1 MRISLFCRL
10 VNLRSARISESD
22 RAGNLI
28 ESLSGRVIHRAS
40 DDLKLAVILYDH
52 KVGMSAGHD
61 LADKRRLQ
69 IRMLDKVRGNMS
81 LDVMDRDQ
89 RFLCRIGDR
98 LRSRNSD
105 KKSTHKTRTVSH
117 RDRRDLAQSHMR
129 LIKGSL
135 NHLVYL
141 LNMLSRCDLRHYAAI
156 ERVERDLG

>member
-1 MRISLFCRL
+1 
-10 VNLRSARISESD
+10 
-22 RAGNLI
+22 
-28 ESLSGRVIHRAS
+28 
-40 DDLKLAVILYDH
+40 
-52 KVGMSAGHD
+52 MSAGHD

-89 RFLCRIGDR
+89 RLLCCISDR

-117 RDRRDLAQSHMR
+117 RDRRDLVQSHMR

-141 LNMLSRCDLRHYAAI
+141 LNMLSRCDLRHNAAI